1 MGSIVMTAPR
11 FRSWAVTHPGARRS
25 HNEDAYVD
33 RPDLGLWAVADGAG
47 GHAAGEVASGMIA
60 EALEA
65 IPSELSAAEL
75 LAEVRL
81 AIERTHVALREEA
94 ARRGPD
100 VMVASTVVVMMAR
113 GEHFACLWAG
123 DSRAYLLRAGAMRQ
137 ITRDHSLVQ
146 ELVDA
151 GQLAPEAAESH
162 PHANIVTR
170 AVGAGEM
177 EEFALDKVTD
187 QLRPGERLLLCSD
200 GLSKCVPNDVIAAV
214 LAEVDEDPAAR
225 LIATAVA
232 RQTNDNVTAVVIE
245 AREVEEAE

>member
-1 MGSIVMTAPR
+1 MSVALH
-11 FRSWAVTHPGARRS
+11 SWAASDTGPTRS
-25 HNEDAYVD
+25 HNEDAFVD
-33 RPDLGLWAVADGAG
+33 RPDLGVWAVADGAG
-47 GHAAGEVASGMIA
+47 GHDAGEVASGMIA
-60 EALEA
+60 EALGE
-65 IPSELSAAEL
+65 IPPGLSAAEALTEIRNRIGAVHAAL
-75 LAEVRL
+75 LAE
-81 AIERTHVALREEA
+81 A
-94 ARRGPD
+94 ASRGPD
-100 VMVASTVVVMMAR
+100 VIIASTAVIVCAR
-113 GEHFACLWAG
+113 GAHFACLWVG
-123 DSRAYLLRAGAMRQ
+123 DSRAYLLSGGTLSQ

-170 AVGAGEM
+170 AVGAGET

-187 QLRPGERLLLCSD
+187 ELARASASCCAATGCTSA
-200 GLSKCVPNDVIAAV
+200 VPQRDDRRV

-245 AREVEEAE
+245 ARETDEAS